1 MPQQSNVAQMKKDKY
16 LSLVLCAIFMT
27 LGAYLTYDNLHDTSR
42 NADTGVLAGG
52 LLFALGLACMAW
64 AIRQHL
70 MAKALRRHLRR
81 RHN

>member
-1 MPQQSNVAQMKKDKY
+1 MKKDKY
-16 LSLVLCAIFMT
+16 LSLALFAIFST
-27 LGAYLTYDNLHDTSR
+27 LGAYLTYDSLHDTSR

-52 LLFALGLACMAW
+52 LLFALGMACLAW

-81 RHN
+81 RHS

>member
-1 MPQQSNVAQMKKDKY
+1 MKKNFY
-16 LSLVLCAIFMT
+16 FSVALTVLFT
-27 LGAYLTYDNLHDTSR
+27 TVGFYLTYDSLHDTGR

-52 LLFALGLACMAW
+52 LLFALGMACMAW

-81 RHN
+81 RHS

>member
-1 MPQQSNVAQMKKDKY
+1 MKKNLY
-16 LSLVLCAIFMT
+16 FSIALSVLFT
-27 LGAYLTYDNLHDTSR
+27 TVGAYLTYDSLQDTGR

-70 MAKALRRHLRR
+70 VAKALRRHLRR
-81 RHN
+81 RHS

>member
-1 MPQQSNVAQMKKDKY
+1 MKKNFY
-16 LSLVLCAIFMT
+16 FSVALSVLFTAV
-27 LGAYLTYDNLHDTSR
+27 GSYLTYDSLHDTGR

-52 LLFALGLACMAW
+52 LFFALGMACIAW

-81 RHN
+81 RHS